1 MAARGRVYAE
11 GNILMSFETTTD
23 IADVNAPYGKELKF
37 QNVGFEGGM
46 QLIRMRIKEGKR
58 FTTLDLDPATASQVA
73 AIFSQWASEEN

>member
-46 QLIRMRIKEGKR
+46 QLIRMRLRNCAGVIFLER
-58 FTTLDLDPATASQVA
+58 PLVRIA
-73 AIFSQWASEEN
+73 APYPGRQWLWPIH